1 METVYELIQHLSK
14 YPADAK
20 LQIIMYTPNEHLE
33 HYLDDSKH
41 SGMLGANIYAEAV
54 RVKQLYD
61 SNIVNIECQSYDL

>member
-20 LQIIMYTPNEHLE
+20 IQIKVYSENEHMR
-33 HYLDDSKH
+33 HYLTDSEKW
-41 SGMLGANIYAEAV
+41 GMTGANIYAEAV